1 METLHNTILTELYE
15 FTQSGGPPR
24 RFTSALAPITGIDL
38 NTVYPPATIIRDKVK
53 QTQDATK
60 SNVSLTVPITFLPAI
75 DFRASGI
82 IAPMLVTIFRAI
94 VNEEGVVTSQNVL
107 WKGRVVSLQYKDDN
121 YELNLES
128 IYTMMKRPGLR
139 PRCETLCRHILFDNR
154 CGADQ
159 TAHTLT
165 GVVTATTG
173 DTIVV
178 SGLPS
183 GVNLIGGVATAG
195 LSPRAIKAVTQ
206 SNGATTVALS
216 SALPGVSIGANV
228 TFTRGCNHTRE
239 DCLNVFSNI
248 ANYGG
253 FPYIPTRNPFGNN
266 GAF

>member
-1 METLHNTILTELYE
+1 METLHDTILTELYE
-15 FTQSGGPPR
+15 FTQAGSQPR
-24 RFTSALAPITGIDL
+24 RFTSALAPITGMDL

-60 SNVSLTVPITFLPAI
+60 SNVSLTVPVSFRPAI

-94 VNEEGVVTSQNVL
+94 VNNEGVVTSQNVL
-107 WKGRVVSLQYKDDN
+107 WKGRAVSLQYKDDN

-128 IYTMMKRPGLR
+128 IYTMMRRPGLR

-154 CGADQ
+154 CGANQ
-159 TAHTLT
+159 TAHTYAGVIAAIT
-165 GVVTATTG
+165 GSTIGVT
-173 DTIVV
+173 
-178 SGLPS
+178 GLPS

-195 LSPRAIKAVTQ
+195 VSPRAIKAVTQ
-206 SNGATTVALS
+206 DAGLTAITLS
-216 SALPGVSIGANV
+216 GALPGGSIGTTV
-228 TFTRGCNHTRE
+228 TFTRGCNHTRD
-239 DCLNVFSNI
+239 DCLNIFDNI